1 MDLWFN
7 YFSVNGNI
15 EKKCYSIEKK
25 VTKTI
30 MPFICEKNFYFYNV
44 SVLRDEI
51 TKDAMGPAIIPPIR
65 ANIEQDPMPAL
76 R

>member
-1 MDLWFN
+1 
-7 YFSVNGNI
+7 
-15 EKKCYSIEKK
+15 
-25 VTKTI
+25 